1 MSPAHRP
8 LSFSLPLQPRITPQ
22 GKGLEPYLTP
32 KDRNAALNSM
42 KPLLREGDWDAA
54 VLLAL
59 GEIHGRLETNLSKGK
74 RGGLGAGPMSSFGQG
89 WDDIKQRVA
98 AGWGGGG
105 GDGGGNFRG
114 LFGVHWPQ
122 DISPGSALLALAL
135 LWGGAAARR
144 ASLQRRQYN
153 VFEAKLAGIEAQ
165 R

>member
-1 MSPAHRP
+1 
-8 LSFSLPLQPRITPQ
+8 
-22 GKGLEPYLTP
+22 
-32 KDRNAALNSM
+32 M

-59 GEIHGRLETNLSKGK
+59 GEIHGRLEKNLSKGK
-74 RGGLGAGPMSSFGQG
+74 RGGLDAGPIGLFGRG

-105 GDGGGNFRG
+105 RGGGGGGIFQDF
-114 LFGVHWPQ
+114 FGAHWPR
-122 DISPGSALLALAL
+122 DISPGSALLALSL

-144 ASLQRRQYN
+144 ASIQRRQYN
-153 VFEAKLAGIEAQ
+153 GFEAKLAGIEAQ